1 MTRYRLS
8 RAAGADL
15 VELYLFGVELF
26 GAAQAERYAAGVETC
41 FAMLADNPQLARER
55 EELRQ
60 RPRAF
65 RYKAHLIFSTP
76 KPTAFSSFASDM
88 AGKTG

>member
-1 MTRYRLS
+1 MSIWR
-8 RAAGADL
+8 RAFRRRAGRA
-15 VELYLFGVELF
+15 VCREL
-26 GAAQAERYAAGVETC
+26 ETC

-65 RYKAHLIFSTP
+65 RYKAHPIFYHAQADGILILCIRNGREDWL
-76 KPTAFSSFASDM
+76 ADD
-88 AGKTG
+88 